1 MQTQSDGDEKG
12 AGIEIGWLVGSKLYY
27 QMNILTKWLG
37 IDILILFISY
47 LLTTLNNK
55 NKINSNFWC

>member
-1 MQTQSDGDEKG
+1 MDHGFVEAKADK
-12 AGIEIGWLVGSKLYY
+12 LVGSKLYY

-55 NKINSNFWC
+55 NKINSNF